1 MMEQPLGFSSLK
13 KSNGLDVGE
22 FNCSTSGDND
32 DNDEIFL
39 DAIECTWAYD
49 CSTTG
54 DGDDNGEIFL
64 GAAECTYAYEY
75 GGGEA

>member
-39 DAIECTWAYD
+39 DAIECT
-49 CSTTG
+49 
-54 DGDDNGEIFL
+54 
-64 GAAECTYAYEY
+64 
-75 GGGEA
+75 